1 MLNKSQGPALL
12 RITLGLLFL
21 IPGLFKLMDPSMVSG
36 MLSGL
41 GFPIASIFAWIL
53 ILVEIIFGVLLL
65 IGMKTEIAIWP
76 LFIVLLV
83 ALLLVAIPQ
92 FDMQNVQSI
101 MNVLWHLI
109 GLGGLLSISSTGAG
123 KLFPN

>member
-1 MLNKSQGPALL
+1 MLNKLQGSALL

-21 IPGLFKLMDPSMVSG
+21 IPGLSKLMNPSMISG

-65 IGMKTEIAIWP
+65 IGIKTEIAVWP

-83 ALLLVAIPQ
+83 ALLLVGIPS
-92 FDMQNVQSI
+92 FNMTDVQSV
-101 MNVLWHLI
+101 MNILWHLV
-109 GLGGLLSISSTGAG
+109 GLAGLLTISSTGPG
-123 KLFPN
+123 KLF